1 MIVDDRMEFYWLI
14 FSGLLQVTT
23 CYFGLGMTRFL
34 ALSLLPQY
42 RSVSQGWFYSFLRL
56 YDECCVTIFQPTPQ
70 DVEDVDISTEG
81 MRIFHCRDLG
91 DGIYI
96 D

>member
-1 MIVDDRMEFYWLI
+1 MLFRFGHDKVFGTVPFTRIGLSAKGGSIV
-14 FSGLLQVTT
+14 
-23 CYFGLGMTRFL
+23 
-34 ALSLLPQY
+34 
-42 RSVSQGWFYSFLRL
+42 FLRL
-56 YDECCVTIFQPTPQ
+56 CDECCVTIFQPTPQ
-70 DVEDVDISTEG
+70 DVEDVDISTAG